1 MAEQE
6 TITEG
11 SPEYNKAMADKFNNR
26 EVAEVDPVEKLPV
39 EPKPDNGHDKF
50 YNAETG
56 QYDWQSH
63 AKELDYRLNG
73 KPAEP
78 AKAEA
83 TEDATPTNETES
95 NDEAVA
101 DIVTTAGLDP
111 SELQT
116 QIQTNGDLSDE
127 AYAALAKV
135 GLQRELVK
143 TYVDNMVYR
152 QEASTKEAI
161 EYAGGESEWNALS
174 NWAKDNVPETEL
186 NRYNEMLGSSDWTV
200 AIDALRTR
208 QQQST
213 GEPSLLNGT
222 GITTSTSSGYR
233 SKAEMKADMSNPAY
247 QSDPAFR
254 QQVAMKMQ
262 RAQWDLE

>member
-1 MAEQE
+1 MTDQ

-11 SPEYNKAMADKFNNR
+11 SPEYNEAMAAKFQNR
-26 EVAEVDPVEKLPV
+26 EVADVDPVEKLPV
-39 EPKPDNGHDKF
+39 EGKPEGGHDKF

-56 QYDWQSH
+56 QYDWQNH
-63 AKELDYRLNG
+63 AKELDYKLNG

-78 AKAEA
+78 AKAE
-83 TEDATPTNETES
+83 DATPTGETET

-101 DIVTTAGLDP
+101 DIVSTAGLDP
-111 SELQT
+111 SELQK
-116 QIQTNGDLSDE
+116 QIEADGNLSDE

-135 GLQRELVK
+135 GLGRDLVE
-143 TYVDNMVYR
+143 TYVNNMVFR
-152 QEASTKEAI
+152 QEASANAAL

-174 NWAKDNVPETEL
+174 NWAKENVPEGEV
-186 NRYNEMLGSSDWTV
+186 NRYNEMLNTSEWKV
-200 AIDALRTR
+200 AIDALKMR

-247 QSDPAFR
+247 QTDPAFR

>member
-39 EPKPDNGHDKF
+39 EPKPEGGHDKF

-56 QYDWQSH
+56 QYDWQNH

-73 KPAEP
+73 KPEEP
-78 AKAEA
+78 AKVEA
-83 TEDATPTNETES
+83 TEDANTTGETES
-95 NDEAVA
+95 NYEAVA
-101 DIVTTAGLDP
+101 DIVTTAGLDH

-152 QEASTKEAI
+152 QEASTCLL
-161 EYAGGESEWNALS
+161 YTS
-174 NWAKDNVPETEL
+174 
-186 NRYNEMLGSSDWTV
+186 
-200 AIDALRTR
+200 
-208 QQQST
+208 
-213 GEPSLLNGT
+213 PSP
-222 GITTSTSSGYR
+222 R
-233 SKAEMKADMSNPAY
+233 D
-247 QSDPAFR
+247 
-254 QQVAMKMQ
+254 
-262 RAQWDLE
+262 